1 MKFIRIIIS
10 ILTSCAAL
18 SVLPLYGG
26 EPSVKALSALSF
38 DFTQTKTSAMLAE
51 KAVATGALTYTAP
64 DKVRWEYF
72 TPTQTVFDSS
82 AAGRNRSYKNFSSL
96 VGSLACGGALKSD
109 SNFEVTYEE
118 SDGKWLVTL
127 KPARKDLRQMFS
139 QIRLTVNKNDS
150 LVHIIE
156 ISEKNGELTV
166 IECHNIKYTE
176 LTPIK

>member
-1 MKFIRIIIS
+1 MKFIRISIS
-10 ILTSCAAL
+10 IILTSVAL
-18 SVLPLYGG
+18 SFTPLYGG

-51 KAVATGALTYTAP
+51 KAVATGHLTYTAP

-96 VGSLACGGALKSD
+96 IGSLAGGGALESD
-109 SNFEVTYEE
+109 SNFEVSSE
-118 SDGKWLVTL
+118 DIKGKWIVTL
-127 KPARKDLRQMFS
+127 KPVRKDLRQMFS
-139 QIRLTVNKNDS
+139 QIQLTVHKDDS

-156 ISEKNGELTV
+156 ITEKNGDLTV
-166 IECHNIKYTE
+166 IECYNIEYTE
-176 LTPIK
+176 QTL